1 MQLQFVLFYISTPI
15 RTSLCPTVKLK
26 NSIIVEEIYRKD
38 DKKTKQM
45 PPEVTIIVKELKL
58 NILLPSGGYYL
69 LPSSINQCY

>member
-15 RTSLCPTVKLK
+15 RTSLCQSFKLK
-26 NSIIVEEIYRKD
+26 NSIIVEEIYRKAA
-38 DKKTKQM
+38 KKKQM